1 MHSISCYQTCNSS
14 ACVLEL
20 RNDHLISNVRWWKK
34 SWMIL
39 FIKSVLLDKFKKVP
53 FPPNL
58 KITRILSPLHISFDS
73 ILFWWFLLLWSH
85 IIFYFKVFERCKLFN
100 REIDRNAQCSTV
112 HPSYWTIIHFIVY
125 YTGYILAICYF

>member
-1 MHSISCYQTCNSS
+1 MHSISCYQTCNSI

-39 FIKSVLLDKFKKVP
+39 FIKSLSKFKNYLLNQTQKLP
-53 FPPNL
+53 EFG
-58 KITRILSPLHISFDS
+58 PLCIFHL
-73 ILFWWFLLLWSH
+73 ILFYFDGFCFYDPILYFISKFSRDVNFL
-85 IIFYFKVFERCKLFN
+85 IVKLI
-100 REIDRNAQCSTV
+100 EMHNAVCA
-112 HPSYWTIIHFIVY
+112 PSYWTIIHFIVY